1 MLLQAERGGEGVPAD
16 LSWSSSGQSAYRG
29 FPRASEQWR
38 EVQRDG
44 DVLVGVVL
52 LAARA
57 HVVQVDV
64 GIHLAELGAQVDV
77 QVTQRAG
84 LVREAKARLCLV
96 RRDVRRLRLLRLG
109 AR

>member
-1 MLLQAERGGEGVPAD
+1 
-16 LSWSSSGQSAYRG
+16 LSWSSSGQSAYRR
-29 FPRASEQWR
+29 FPRGLRAQWR

-44 DVLVGVVL
+44 DVLVSVVL

-84 LVREAKARLCLV
+84 LVREVQAGLCLV